1 MSDSKPKIF
10 VTRLIPEN
18 GLKLLEKDFDLKVRR
33 ESTPI
38 PRNELLAE
46 IKDCDWI
53 ITILS
58 DKIDA
63 EVMDN
68 APKLKII
75 SNFAVGIDNIDINE
89 ATKRKIAV
97 GNTPN
102 VLTQST
108 AELALALIVAVAK
121 RITEGNEIM
130 KENLFPGWGPMY
142 MLGMELLNKTVGVIG
157 YGRIGKKLAEMMH
170 KAFNCRIIYVDSSPD
185 TEANPD
191 NLGEKVTLDYLLE
204 NADIISLHVP
214 LFPHTRHLIG
224 EKELKKMKKT
234 AILVNTARGH
244 IVDEQ
249 ALGNALQNNQIA
261 GAGLDVFEF
270 EPKRLDGLEKLKN
283 IVMTPHVGSATSEAR
298 SQMAEVAAKN
308 IIGIL
313 IEGQSPI
320 SIVNNL

>member
-46 IKDCDWI
+46 IKDCDGI

-130 KENLFPGWGPMY
+130 KENLFP
-142 MLGMELLNKTVGVIG
+142 
-157 YGRIGKKLAEMMH
+157 
-170 KAFNCRIIYVDSSPD
+170 
-185 TEANPD
+185 
-191 NLGEKVTLDYLLE
+191 
-204 NADIISLHVP
+204 
-214 LFPHTRHLIG
+214 
-224 EKELKKMKKT
+224 
-234 AILVNTARGH
+234 
-244 IVDEQ
+244 
-249 ALGNALQNNQIA
+249 
-261 GAGLDVFEF
+261 
-270 EPKRLDGLEKLKN
+270 
-283 IVMTPHVGSATSEAR
+283 
-298 SQMAEVAAKN
+298 
-308 IIGIL
+308 
-313 IEGQSPI
+313 
-320 SIVNNL
+320 